1 MPNTFQ
7 RPMFMSFC
15 PPFTEAYLQEEKDD
29 TDEHTDRITA
39 VRSQIQADREID
51 QRTEKGLRHVIRQT
65 HLPINNT
72 FSWYKGPK
80 AIAVII
86 KVFIQ
91 KREFSSEEINSFL
104 RPINIPSIN
113 NPQVCTYR
121 PAPTAQSKLA
131 FCPNVTFCQMKFHKS
146 PRFVCSAISAY
157 IAPTPKLG
165 N

>member
-65 HLPINNT
+65 HLPILAQDGSET
-72 FSWYKGPK
+72 PK
-80 AIAVII
+80 ALPLV
-86 KVFIQ
+86 Q
-91 KREFSSEEINSFL
+91 
-104 RPINIPSIN
+104 
-113 NPQVCTYR
+113 
-121 PAPTAQSKLA
+121 
-131 FCPNVTFCQMKFHKS
+131 
-146 PRFVCSAISAY
+146 
-157 IAPTPKLG
+157 
-165 N
+165 

>member
-65 HLPINNT
+65 HLPIRAQDGSET
-72 FSWYKGPK
+72 PK
-80 AIAVII
+80 ALPLV
-86 KVFIQ
+86 Q
-91 KREFSSEEINSFL
+91 YHESGDQYKRESEFL
-104 RPINIPSIN
+104 PHIKDDPG
-113 NPQVCTYR
+113 CLT
-121 PAPTAQSKLA
+121 
-131 FCPNVTFCQMKFHKS
+131 HD
-146 PRFVCSAISAY
+146 SAIRRIHQQY
-157 IAPTPKLG
+157 FQLV
-165 N
+165 